1 MLRIIGLT
9 GGIATGKSTIAQYL
23 STVYQLPVF
32 DADVYAREA
41 VQPGT
46 EILDRLRQRYGDS
59 ILLPDGSLNRPSLG
73 AIVFSNPDERQWLEQ
88 QIHPYVRQQFIQ
100 AIDQS
105 QSTTTAIVLVIPL
118 LFETGMDDLVNE
130 IWVVYCSTAQQLERL
145 MQRDRLTPE
154 QAQARIE
161 AQMPIDAKCAL
172 ADRVLDNSCT
182 PDIWIK
188 QVESALKLQ
197 TANANSMSTA
207 LASSRLS

>member
-9 GGIATGKSTIAQYL
+9 GGIATGKSTIAHHL

-32 DADVYAREA
+32 DADVYARKA

-46 EILDRLRQRYGDS
+46 EILDQLRQRYGDS

-100 AIDQS
+100 AINQS

-182 PDIWIK
+182 PDIWMK
-188 QVESALKLQ
+188 QVESAL
-197 TANANSMSTA
+197 T
-207 LASSRLS
+207 